1 MKDLY
6 IHNSSRLLLE
16 GIVRNK
22 PHAILLKGKVGTG
35 LKTISKA
42 IASELHTAPIFL
54 TSDAAPTVETIRT
67 IYQKTSHRKKSVMIV
82 VIEDIEKSSV
92 AAQNALLK
100 LLEEPT
106 KNTLFILTSHHPEGI
121 LPTIHSRVWPVDIL
135 PVSKQDTVSYIEKLG
150 VTDDMKKT
158 QLLYMANGLPA
169 EIYRL
174 VHESSYFDKRAI
186 EIREARSFLTLTP
199 YEKLVKVYKIGTDRE
214 QALRLIDDM
223 AQLAKITVSSKYN
236 DELVVLL
243 EKLIIIKEKL
253 IEDGNVRVQMLR
265 LIT

>member
-22 PHAILLKGKVGTG
+22 PHAILLKGKAGTG

-54 TSDAAPTVETIRT
+54 TSDTAPTVETIRT
-67 IYQKTSHRKKSVMIV
+67 IYQKTSHRKKSIMIV
-82 VIEDIEKSSV
+82 VIEDIEKSSL

-106 KNTLFILTSHHPEGI
+106 DNTLFILTSHHPEGI

-135 PVSKQDTVSYIEKLG
+135 PISKQDTLSYIEKLG
-150 VTDDMKKT
+150 ITDEKKKT

-174 VHESSYFDKRAI
+174 IHNHEDFDKRAL
-186 EIREARSFLTLTP
+186 EIREARQFLSLTP
-199 YEKLVKVYKIGTDRE
+199 YEKLVKIYKIGSDRD
-214 QALRLIDDM
+214 QALRLVDDM
-223 AQLAKITVSSKYN
+223 AQLAKITVSSKYTG
-236 DELVVLL
+236 ELVLLL
-243 EKLIIIKEKL
+243 EKLVKVKEKL

-265 LIT
+265 LVT